1 MTKGDAIKSR
11 FVVSKIQDENGK
23 ILAWWYLLTNVETK
37 CMSVIAEWYY
47 WRWSIESFFKLLK
60 SAGMQ
65 LESWQQE
72 SGEAIARRLI
82 IACIMVWKIATT
94 KGPEA
99 SELRKI
105 LIRLSG
111 VQMKHKIEFTKPAL
125 FKGLCSLLNTLG
137 RLEKYDP
144 EDLKQ
149 MLHSLLGE
157 AFV

>member
-1 MTKGDAIKSR
+1 
-11 FVVSKIQDENGK
+11 
-23 ILAWWYLLTNVETK
+23 
-37 CMSVIAEWYY
+37 
-47 WRWSIESFFKLLK
+47 
-60 SAGMQ
+60 MQ

-82 IACIMVWKIATT
+82 IACMACVMVWQIATT

-125 FKGLCSLLNTLG
+125 FKGLCSLLNTLDL
-137 RLEKYDP
+137 LEKYDP